1 MQLLPV
7 HFVILAIIVFSIGVV
22 GVLTRK
28 NIFIILM
35 SVELM
40 LNAANLS
47 IIAFSK
53 LNGDM
58 IGHVFVLIVIAIA
71 AAEVSIGL
79 ALIIAM
85 YRLREEISIEKF
97 TKLKG

>member
-1 MQLLPV
+1 MQLLPD
-7 HFVILAIIVFSIGVV
+7 HFIILSIIVFSIGIV

-40 LNAANLS
+40 LNAANLA
-47 IIAFSK
+47 IITFSK

-58 IGHVFVLIVIAIA
+58 SGHIFVIIVIAIA